1 MVAIS
6 LLRSQNI
13 HALDHPARSV
23 ECSRRAQP
31 RRENT
36 CNTGELRI
44 IQQPRRSE
52 LNQSSFLGAPRV
64 GDLDARKPMRGLESH
79 FDGPG
84 PVAFWFSSELL
95 KKGGFELGPG

>member
-1 MVAIS
+1 MLSIIQRDQWSV
-6 LLRSQNI
+6 RG
-13 HALDHPARSV
+13 ALSAAAKILVTRV
-23 ECSRRAQP
+23 
-31 RRENT
+31 
-36 CNTGELRI
+36 ELRI

-84 PVAFWFSSELL
+84 PVAF
-95 KKGGFELGPG
+95 